1 MCLAGRPLR
10 CQQVAWRVPTAGAVE
25 YRRTGQAM
33 ASVVCKSRR
42 LAKVAEVGSALPAR
56 YLQKLPPAPFLCQG
70 ELREDRRSLDVAVAD
85 LRDVLRFLAF
95 DLSSTSVRSCFP
107 RVLPY
112 GDVVV
117 SGNWSPMQAS
127 GCQQLEARFQ
137 AKIPA
142 SLRREP
148 RILAK
153 RLAAFCVPSIAGSV
167 LLTRAI
173 DRERG
178 LVTGFRGAFDLVAS
192 EGERRFRRI
201 KIEEEWQLLALR
213 ENQDLDFRRRV
224 SAAIHDGVA
233 FVRSAIDSDKAFFA
247 DKRGERNYG
256 SGRLALALMTM
267 IHGHV
272 SADDRVLSRGFA
284 ALCARRLEDTYSLAT
299 ALMAMAA
306 RHRFAPLSER
316 DRLVCLKWLAKMM
329 TCVDPRTKP
338 AELLRFNYSRGARF
352 DTSLQQFGL
361 LGLCAA
367 QEMGL
372 EVPAHAFTAA
382 VNQLLVVQAPA
393 KESIV
398 LQLVHHAQLRS
409 SLGVDGPPA
418 STRSKSRVRGFSYQG
433 PDEPSFGSMTCA
445 GISGLLLARAGL
457 RAQAAGK
464 HRGLHKRIDRAVE
477 AGFAW
482 IAKNFS
488 VRLNPG
494 FAERADNH
502 WFYWLYCLERCC
514 ELRGVA
520 RVQDRDWYY
529 EGGLQLL
536 AAQNQNGSFR
546 AGHSSTLQIDS
557 TCFAILFLA
566 KASAPA
572 PTTGG
577 R

>member
-1 MCLAGRPLR
+1 
-10 CQQVAWRVPTAGAVE
+10 
-25 YRRTGQAM
+25 M
-33 ASVVCKSRR
+33 ASVVCTSAR

-56 YLQKLPPAPFLCQG
+56 YLHKLPPAPFLCQG
-70 ELREDRRSLDVAVAD
+70 ELRQDHRALEVAVAD

-95 DLSSTSVRSCFP
+95 DVSSSSVRERFP
-107 RVLPY
+107 RLLPY

-117 SGNWSPMQAS
+117 SGNWSPLGES

-137 AKIPA
+137 AKMPA

-148 RILAK
+148 RMLAK
-153 RLAAFCVPSIAGSV
+153 RLAAFCVPAIAGTV
-167 LLTRAI
+167 LLTRVI
-173 DRERG
+173 NRDQG
-178 LVTGFRGAFDLVAS
+178 LVVSFCGEFDLVAK
-192 EGERRFRRI
+192 EDERRFLRI
-201 KIEEEWQLLALR
+201 KIVEDWQLLAVR
-213 ENQDLDFRRRV
+213 ENQDFDFRRRV
-224 SAAIHDGVA
+224 SNAIQDGVA
-233 FVRSAIDSDKAFFA
+233 FVRGTVDSDKAFFA
-247 DKRGERNYG
+247 DKLEVRNYG

-272 SADDRVLSRGFA
+272 PADDRVLLKGFA
-284 ALCARRLEDTYSLAT
+284 ALRARRLEDTYSLAT
-299 ALMAMAA
+299 SLMAMAA
-306 RHRFAPLSER
+306 RSRVVALSEP
-316 DRLVCLKWLAKMM
+316 DRRMCLKWFAKMM
-329 TCVDPRTKP
+329 TCVDSRTKP
-338 AELLRFNYSRGARF
+338 SELLRFNYSRGSRF

-367 QEMGL
+367 QEIGL

-382 VNQLLVVQAPA
+382 VNQLLIVQAPA
-393 KESIV
+393 KDSMV
-398 LQLVHHAQLRS
+398 LQLVDHAQLRS
-409 SLGVDGPPA
+409 SFGGDEPPA
-418 STRSKSRVRGFSYQG
+418 STRIRAHVRGFSYQG
-433 PDEPSFGSMTCA
+433 PTEPTFGSMTCA
-445 GISGLLLARAGL
+445 GVSGLLLARAGL
-457 RAQAAGK
+457 RGQAAGT
-464 HRGLHKRIDRAVE
+464 HRMLHRRIDRAVE

-536 AAQNQNGSFR
+536 AAQNRNGSFR
-546 AGHSSTLQIDS
+546 VGHASTLQIDS